1 MDAVHL
7 GPDHALSGLRRR
19 AVVAGGVGLV
29 ALAIG
34 SLVDPTQVLRSYLV
48 AFLFWTGLALGCL
61 ALLMIHTVTGGRWG
75 AAIRRLLEA
84 GTSLLPVLA
93 VAFLPIAFGIRTLYP
108 WARPDVIASDP
119 FVQHAR
125 PFLNVPFFLVRTAI
139 YFGTWIAIARTFAR
153 WSLIQDVASDGA
165 LVRRLELLARGSLVA
180 LGLTISFAAIDWM
193 ISLELHWF
201 STIYG
206 LIFMGGAA
214 VTAFAFVIPVAAI
227 LAAREGTGQVMDRDA
242 FHDLG
247 KLLLAFVMIWAY
259 FSFSQFLLTWS
270 ANLPEEIPWY
280 LRRLR
285 GGWQWLALAL
295 VAFHLALPF
304 AVLLS
309 RDVKRHAA
317 RLSRI
322 ALVLLVARWI
332 DVYWMVA
339 PSLAP
344 GGLRLHWLD
353 VAAMA
358 GLGGIW
364 VSVFV
369 RRLEGAPLIPL
380 HDPNFEEA
388 A

>member
-1 MDAVHL
+1 MEAVRL
-7 GPDHALSGLRRR
+7 GPDHALAGLRQR
-19 AVVAGGVGLV
+19 AVIAGGVGLA

-34 SLVDPTQVLRSYLV
+34 SVVDPTQFLRSYLV

-84 GTSLLPVLA
+84 GIGLLPLLA
-93 VAFLPIAFGIRTLYP
+93 VAFLPIAVGIRTLYP
-108 WARPDVIASDP
+108 WARPEVIAGDP
-119 FVQHAR
+119 IVQHAR
-125 PFLNVPFFLVRTAI
+125 PFLNVPFFLVRAAI

-153 WSLIQDVASDGA
+153 WSLAQDEASDAA

-206 LIFMGGAA
+206 LIFMAGGAL
-214 VTAFAFVIPVAAI
+214 TAFAFVIPIAAV
-227 LAAREGTGQVMDRDA
+227 LAARERTDGAMNADA

-247 KLLLAFVMIWAY
+247 SLLLAFVLIWAY
-259 FSFSQFLLTWS
+259 FAFSQFLLTWS

-295 VAFHLALPF
+295 VVFHLALPF

-317 RLSRI
+317 RLARL
-322 ALVLLVARWI
+322 ALVLLIARWV
-332 DVYWMVA
+332 DLFWMVA
-339 PSLAP
+339 PAYGP

-358 GLGGIW
+358 GLGGIC

-369 RRLEGAPLIPL
+369 RRLEAAPLIPL